1 MTQKNVMVFSEIF
14 PKLVDIK
21 LKIYCKVISE
31 DLFSIKKYWRELEMT
46 YIHILNKIKN
56 FSELNQFKAMASFEY
71 IIVIPNWLLDHI
83 NSITIVNI
91 CHFKI
96 II

>member
-1 MTQKNVMVFSEIF
+1 MFG
-14 PKLVDIK
+14 
-21 LKIYCKVISE
+21 

-56 FSELNQFKAMASFEY
+56 FSELDQIKAMAPFEY

-83 NSITIVNI
+83 NSITCKYLSFQNYNLNY
-91 CHFKI
+91 
-96 II
+96 